1 MSKEITNKLYRPLSM
16 YFHPG
21 KDGELEVVS
30 KTHGKFIATSNI
42 HLVIGEIFYVGLM

>member
-30 KTHGKFIATSNI
+30 KTHGKFIATSKYTPVLGN
-42 HLVIGEIFYVGLM
+42 M